1 MNIESF
7 TKVVTFLLHTKST
20 KTFFTPSS
28 ETITSVKNYNQIRAK
43 KARNLTNIV
52 KNEKFIKSL
61 RTCSKII
68 QLNCGIEDAKCI
80 ISNTVL
86 NSLTGKTLLLHD
98 KDIQLFCVHRRFIP
112 NVNKLYNI
120 LHFDDEIFK
129 HFKEWW
135 LNKST
140 SIDNIN
146 TENAEYIIKEF
157 LQYNDSSNVN
167 LLYMKFN
174 NICDF

>member
-1 MNIESF
+1 MNIKSF

-28 ETITSVKNYNQIRAK
+28 ETITSVRNYNQTRAK
-43 KARNLTNIV
+43 KARILTNIV

-68 QLNCGIEDAKCI
+68 QMNCGIENAKCV
-80 ISNTVL
+80 ISNVIL
-86 NSLTGKTLLLHD
+86 NSTTGKTLLLHG
-98 KDIQLFCVHRRFIP
+98 KNIELFCVHRRFIS
-112 NVNKLYNI
+112 NVNKLYTI

-135 LNKST
+135 LIKST
-140 SIDNIN
+140 QMDNIN
-146 TENAEYIIKEF
+146 TENAESIINDF